1 MSRAESVSSS
11 VASLKSYFHNI
22 SLSGLLWLKAFISS
36 GCDCI
41 FMTESLTCCIVN
53 IHVNYLV
60 SESYHEGRGVGNR
73 PHAFLTHGKTICNL
87 KEIQTKDASA
97 KWAIM
102 RNWYCRETCKE
113 FLMFLSDVLFVS
125 SYWITAREKFTV
137 SVDVSKSCT
146 QTTIWHFGQN
156 AVVFFLISLAM

>member
-1 MSRAESVSSS
+1 
-11 VASLKSYFHNI
+11 
-22 SLSGLLWLKAFISS
+22 
-36 GCDCI
+36 
-41 FMTESLTCCIVN
+41 
-53 IHVNYLV
+53 
-60 SESYHEGRGVGNR
+60 
-73 PHAFLTHGKTICNL
+73 
-87 KEIQTKDASA
+87 
-97 KWAIM
+97 M

-156 AVVFFLISLAM
+156 AVVVFLNFFSNVKE